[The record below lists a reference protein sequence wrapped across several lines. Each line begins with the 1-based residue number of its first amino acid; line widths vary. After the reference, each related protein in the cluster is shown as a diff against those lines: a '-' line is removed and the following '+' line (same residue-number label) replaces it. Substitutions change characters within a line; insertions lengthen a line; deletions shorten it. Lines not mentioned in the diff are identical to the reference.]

1 MRVISKN
8 QLLHYS
14 LFTDLADRDLD
25 RIADIVDREDV
36 VANTIIIQEG
46 DTGEDLY
53 LLSEGVVD
61 VYKTLTIVTSK
72 HEFGARERSFTR
84 LTGDQH
90 CYFGE
95 MTLFGKGERSA
106 TVKAV
111 TACKLFVINKD
122 RFHDLCDREPR
133 IGYIVVSSIAR
144 ILSDYLR
151 QTNDDVVK
159 LTTALS
165 LALSGEK

>member
-1 MRVISKN
+1 MSVISRN
-8 QLLHYS
+8 QLKLYS
-14 LFTDLADRDLD
+14 LFADLSDKDLD

-46 DTGEDLY
+46 DTGEVLY

-61 VYKTLTIVTSK
+61 IHKTLTIVTSK
-72 HEFGARERSFTR
+72 HEFGSRERSFTR
-84 LTGDQH
+84 LTGEHH

-95 MTLFGKGERSA
+95 MALFGKGQRSA

-122 RFHDLCDREPR
+122 RFHDLSDRDPR
-133 IGYIVVSSIAR
+133 IGYTVVSNIAR
-144 ILSDYLR
+144 TLSDYLR
-151 QTNDDVVK
+151 QTNDDVIK

-165 LALSGEK
+165 LALSGGK